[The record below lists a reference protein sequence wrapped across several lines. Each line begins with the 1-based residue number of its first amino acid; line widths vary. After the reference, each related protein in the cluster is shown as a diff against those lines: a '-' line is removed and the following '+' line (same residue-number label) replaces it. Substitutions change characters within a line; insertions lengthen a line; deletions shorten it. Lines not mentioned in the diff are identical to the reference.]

1 MPEFSIHAVVDG
13 SQCDLILAGEVDLGV
28 VDDLTRVAHS
38 HLADTRVQRLLVD
51 LEAVTFLDSTVLGAF
66 VVMRNAAV
74 AQGKE
79 ITLAN
84 VPERVRLLLGLTGL
98 DGVFAVSSDSTPGS
112 KLGVQNPVAGSND
125 EDVPTDPRFP
135 ILSI

>member
-1 MPEFSIHAVVDG
+1 M
-13 SQCDLILAGEVDLGV
+13 
-28 VDDLTRVAHS
+28 TRVAHS

-79 ITLAN
+79 IMLAN

-112 KLGVQNPVAGSND
+112 KLDVQNPVAGSND